1 MPTLLLY
8 GSLLECGGG
17 TSIHYSFFLFYLYR
31 ASKRCVSPLRRD
43 RLHVQFRFCGSTAR
57 QTVNELFFLLISCIG
72 PAIDR
77 SVPCCLS
84 ISTNENPAHVASRDC
99 FTALQPQ
106 QMTSRPDFTF
116 SRDLRRP
123 CSSLSLTWS
132 RRQCCRH
139 DSTSLTQ
146 NLNLHPL
153 SLYSW
158 EIVGV
163 SGVRTWF
170 FSSSALC
177 PFSWDFSFPFK
188 RGEEEEE
195 EKKKIRWGSPSVV
208 LFPRLLLS
216 RSPQKGKKKKS
227 FPSFLSFVC
236 YYTNTERERE
246 EPQTEITSK
255 RGGIS
260 LTQKK
265 KRREEV
271 CRRHPIANST
281 ETFSRFSR
289 HWIRQLWRTCRRVK

>member
-84 ISTNENPAHVASRDC
+84 ISTIENPAHVASRDC

-123 CSSLSLTWS
+123 CSSLSNMEQATMLQT
-132 RRQCCRH
+132 RLNVINTKPQ
-139 DSTSLTQ
+139 STSSLLIFMGNRGGQRGQ
-146 NLNLHPL
+146 NL
-153 SLYSW
+153 
-158 EIVGV
+158 
-163 SGVRTWF
+163 
-170 FSSSALC
+170 
-177 PFSWDFSFPFK
+177 
-188 RGEEEEE
+188 
-195 EKKKIRWGSPSVV
+195 V
-208 LFPRLLLS
+208 LFFIRTL
-216 RSPQKGKKKKS
+216 
-227 FPSFLSFVC
+227 
-236 YYTNTERERE
+236 
-246 EPQTEITSK
+246 
-255 RGGIS
+255 
-260 LTQKK
+260 
-265 KRREEV
+265 
-271 CRRHPIANST
+271 PI
-281 ETFSRFSR
+281 
-289 HWIRQLWRTCRRVK
+289 